1 MLKGGFDIM
10 NNMSRSQWY
19 RNEICTFINS
29 DKKETFLLLYSRE
42 IKDVA
47 KRYPELK
54 ITSGSCT
61 GTSDKRKVCRIA
73 KK

>member
-54 ITSGSCT
+54 ITSGYCT